1 MRKAFFR
8 WLQRITN
15 RLRETLPTSFTR
27 AQVQAAAEVCRNMGV
42 ACFAGGLGAWFLGA
56 APVLQAVALTIVGVI
71 LAVIGILGAQDKK

>member
-1 MRKAFFR
+1 MKKAFFR

-15 RLRETLPTSFTR
+15 RLRDALPTKFTR

-71 LAVIGILGAQDKK
+71 LAVLGILCAQDNK